1 MTVPHTEKVTRRQG
15 SLIKLRPECE
25 EQYIILHK
33 HTFPG
38 VLERIK
44 KSHIRNYSIFLYA
57 GYLFSYFEYTGDAY
71 DDDMNA
77 IADPTTK
84 EWWKLT
90 DPMQD
95 PLPTRQ
101 AGEWWAEMELLLHPD
116 ETMEYR
122 PGVHRHGYTAQLK
135 PGSVEAVRN
144 LLQGKSR
151 FIFRSL
157 DNLYIQNF
165 NLYFKDD
172 MLYIY
177 FEYTGSDFPRDRER
191 LQNDAD
197 VVRWNGEFER
207 YLQDPWQEMR
217 EVFHTDSLMRL

>member
-1 MTVPHTEKVTRRQG
+1 MTEPHTEKVIRRQG
-15 SLIKLRPECE
+15 SLIKLRPEYE
-25 EQYIILHK
+25 ERYIILHK

-44 KSHIRNYSIFLYA
+44 KSHIHNYSIFLYA

-71 DDDMNA
+71 ADDMKA

-90 DPMQD
+90 DPMQE

-116 ETMEYR
+116 ETTEYH
-122 PGVHRHGYTAQLK
+122 PGVQRHGYTAQLK
-135 PGSVEAVRN
+135 PGSVETVRN
-144 LLQGKSR
+144 LLQRKSS
-151 FIFRSL
+151 FFFRVL
-157 DNLYIQNF
+157 KDVCIQNF

-172 MLYIY
+172 MVYMY
-177 FEYTGSDFPRDRER
+177 FEYTGSDFPRDREK
-191 LQNDAD
+191 LIFNDD
-197 VVRWNGEFER
+197 VVRWNGEFEQ
-207 YLQDPWQEMR
+207 YLQNPWQEMR
-217 EVFHTDSLMRL
+217 EVFHTD